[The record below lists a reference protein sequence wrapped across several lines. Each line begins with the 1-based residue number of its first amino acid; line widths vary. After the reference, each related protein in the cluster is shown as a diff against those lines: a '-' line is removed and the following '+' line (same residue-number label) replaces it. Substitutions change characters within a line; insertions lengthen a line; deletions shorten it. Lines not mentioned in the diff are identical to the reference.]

1 MPGAWSGYRYE
12 ALIHGEKFEQN
23 LLERKYFKM
32 ILDPTH
38 EERDYREANMY
49 LAEDRILSLGIY
61 CQQDRKYFLQYVPDA
76 VAFTDPMKSHEQ
88 LMIQRRRWINSSYF
102 AFLYVFRNYYY
113 NAMESSHGFFRKYVL
128 LSLSMFLALLS
139 FVNGY
144 LIPAFYV
151 FALYTTIVQS
161 GSNYVIQYAAEI
173 LTLIYIFM
181 IILCVT
187 WSLFGME
194 WTKHAHYISYI
205 FSFYTFLLMALVI
218 FNVVGVYL

>member
-1 MPGAWSGYRYE
+1 
-12 ALIHGEKFEQN
+12 
-23 LLERKYFKM
+23 
-32 ILDPTH
+32 
-38 EERDYREANMY
+38 MY

-61 CQQDRKYFLQYVPDA
+61 CQQDRKYYLQYVPDA
-76 VAFTDPMKSHEQ
+76 IAFTDPMKSHEQ

-113 NAMESSHGFFRKYVL
+113 NAMESSHNFMRKYIL
-128 LSLSMFLALLS
+128 LSFSMFLALLS

-151 FALYTTIVQS
+151 FALYTTIFQA

-181 IILCVT
+181 IVLCIT
-187 WSLFGME
+187 WSLFG
-194 WTKHAHYISYI
+194 T
-205 FSFYTFLLMALVI
+205 
-218 FNVVGVYL
+218 